1 MFGLFTFRPMPLE
14 LRGPPRASRRL
25 VFRAPGEPSQTLPP
39 SSRAER
45 APSTRRPGPFPPV
58 VSSVPST
65 GPVLPIRLRYVALLI
80 AAGLSMRSLGARGL
94 AFWQLH
100 GAASDFANY
109 AACMAGPTG
118 PELLGPRPEDF
129 SRLVRRRLVAARP
142 DSKPFAPCLPALDA
156 YTRGARDARRAAH
169 DAKAGDYVEYGALPG
184 EGRASTSLA
193 SLTVDDSRLRELRDA
208 AWPFAPAEL
217 GPLLRPER
225 SAKVAPHPAEPPR
238 PARGVGLPPFELGY
252 SASRQAGRSELL
264 LAGQGANA
272 SVYRSDD
279 GGATWAS
286 VDVEEP
292 ALAAASGLCSS
303 GDGRVGFR
311 LRHTGTQLH
320 VESWLAAARET
331 SFPLADA
338 DARLTSF
345 ACDATAAV
353 AVLQAEERK
362 TSFRLCPHRTPCKV
376 LPVPAPL
383 RAATSEIAAVSIA
396 RVKGVSIIATTRA
409 GVVRVISSRDDGET
423 WTPSVVAHD
432 RAEQQSAAGAS
443 PAHLLGLGSRVML
456 YAGAQRP
463 SQAYPALFSSDFG
476 ASWQGQ

>member
-1 MFGLFTFRPMPLE
+1 
-14 LRGPPRASRRL
+14 
-25 VFRAPGEPSQTLPP
+25 
-39 SSRAER
+39 
-45 APSTRRPGPFPPV
+45 V
-58 VSSVPST
+58 VSSVPSI

-129 SRLVRRRLVAARP
+129 SRLVRRRLVASRP
-142 DSKPFAPCLPALDA
+142 DSKPFAPCLPALDG

-169 DAKAGDYVEYGALPG
+169 EAKAGDYEEYGALPG
-184 EGRASTSLA
+184 EGRASLSLGTLA
-193 SLTVDDSRLRELRDA
+193 VDDSRLRELRDA

-238 PARGVGLPPFELGY
+238 PARGSGLPPFELGY
-252 SASRQAGRSELL
+252 SASTRAGRSELL
-264 LAGQGANA
+264 IAGQGANA
-272 SVYRSDD
+272 SAYRSDD
-279 GGATWAS
+279 GGASWAD
-286 VDVEEP
+286 VDIDEP
-292 ALAAASGLCSS
+292 SLSGASGQCSA
-303 GDGRVGFR
+303 GEGRAGFR
-311 LRHTGTQLH
+311 LRHSGTQLH
-320 VESWLAAARET
+320 VESWLDGARET
-331 SFPLADA
+331 SYPLADA
-338 DARLTSF
+338 ETRLTSF
-345 ACDATAAV
+345 ACDATTAV
-353 AVLQAEERK
+353 AILQGEERK
-362 TSFRLCPHRTPCKV
+362 TGFRLCPHRAPCKV
-376 LPVPAPL
+376 LPVPPPL
-383 RAATSEIAAVSIA
+383 RAVTGDGTSMSIA

-423 WTPSVVAHD
+423 WTPAVVAHD
-432 RAEQQSAAGAS
+432 RREQPTAGGAS
-443 PAHLLGLGSRVML
+443 PTHLLSLGSRVML

-463 SQAYPALFSSDFG
+463 SQAYPVLFSSDFG

>member
-1 MFGLFTFRPMPLE
+1 
-14 LRGPPRASRRL
+14 
-25 VFRAPGEPSQTLPP
+25 
-39 SSRAER
+39 
-45 APSTRRPGPFPPV
+45 
-58 VSSVPST
+58 
-65 GPVLPIRLRYVALLI
+65 
-80 AAGLSMRSLGARGL
+80 MRSLGARGL

-100 GAASDFANY
+100 GAAADFANY

-129 SRLVRRRLVAARP
+129 SRLVRRRLIAARP
-142 DSKPFAPCLPALDA
+142 DSKPFAACLPALDA

-169 DAKAGDYVEYGALPG
+169 EAKAGDYEEYGALPG
-184 EGRASTSLA
+184 EGKASTPLGALSL
-193 SLTVDDSRLRELRDA
+193 DDSRLRELREA

-252 SASRQAGRSELL
+252 SASLQEGRSELL

-279 GGATWAS
+279 GGASWVN
-286 VDVEEP
+286 VDIEAP
-292 ALAAASGLCSS
+292 ALTAAAGQCST

-320 VESWLAAARET
+320 VESWLDGARET

-338 DARLTSF
+338 DARLTGF

-353 AVLQAEERK
+353 AILQGDERK
-362 TSFRLCPHRTPCKV
+362 TSFRLCPDRAPCKV

-383 RAATSEIAAVSIA
+383 RAASGESTSLSIA

-423 WTPSVVAHD
+423 WTPPVVAHD
-432 RAEQQSAAGAS
+432 RREQPSVAGAA
-443 PAHLLGLGSRVML
+443 PTHLLSLGSRVML

-463 SQAYPALFSSDFG
+463 SQAYPVLFSSDFG

>member
-1 MFGLFTFRPMPLE
+1 
-14 LRGPPRASRRL
+14 
-25 VFRAPGEPSQTLPP
+25 
-39 SSRAER
+39 
-45 APSTRRPGPFPPV
+45 
-58 VSSVPST
+58 
-65 GPVLPIRLRYVALLI
+65 
-80 AAGLSMRSLGARGL
+80 MRSLGARGL

-118 PELLGPRPEDF
+118 PELLGPRPTDF
-129 SRLVRRRLVAARP
+129 SRLVRRRLIAARP

-169 DAKAGDYVEYGALPG
+169 EAKAGDYEEYGALPG

-193 SLTVDDSRLRELRDA
+193 ALAVDDSRLRELREA
-208 AWPFAPAEL
+208 AWPFAPADL

-252 SASRQAGRSELL
+252 SASHQVGRSELL

-279 GGATWAS
+279 GGATWAN
-286 VDVEEP
+286 VDIDDP
-292 ALAAASGLCSS
+292 ALAAASGQCSN
-303 GDGRVGFR
+303 GDGRIGFR

-320 VESWLAAARET
+320 VESWLDGARET

-345 ACDATAAV
+345 ACDTTAAV

-362 TSFRLCPHRTPCKV
+362 TSFRLCPHRAPCKV
-376 LPVPAPL
+376 LAVPAPL
-383 RAATSEIAAVSIA
+383 RAATGEIASMSIA

-432 RAEQQSAAGAS
+432 RGEQQSAPGAS
-443 PAHLLGLGSRVML
+443 PAHLLSLGSRVML